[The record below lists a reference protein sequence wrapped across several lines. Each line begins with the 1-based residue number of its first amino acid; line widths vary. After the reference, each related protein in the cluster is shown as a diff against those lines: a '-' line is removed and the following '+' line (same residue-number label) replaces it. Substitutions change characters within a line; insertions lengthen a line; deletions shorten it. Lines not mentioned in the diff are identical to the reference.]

1 MLAEAAEARQ
11 VSAHAAFLNAAVSNR
26 FVNLYTSSV
35 TSSHM
40 LPLPASVSTEKS
52 VTLLRT
58 HPSGTETQG
67 ATNAFLEEQEQEQEL
82 TFTRYR
88 SPSTVISLGDREEE
102 ELIRE
107 TPYSPVQLSSL
118 SPFQSP
124 TFSPV
129 QPDDFYILG
138 AGSLENRISEP
149 EPSSTST
156 TSRVS

>member
-1 MLAEAAEARQ
+1 
-11 VSAHAAFLNAAVSNR
+11 
-26 FVNLYTSSV
+26 
-35 TSSHM
+35 M
-40 LPLPASVSTEKS
+40 LPLPALVSTEKS
-52 VTLLRT
+52 VTLPRT
-58 HPSGTETQG
+58 HPSGTENQG
-67 ATNAFLEEQEQEQEL
+67 VTNSFVEEQEQEL
-82 TFTRYR
+82 TFTQGVTNAFVKEREQELTFTR
-88 SPSTVISLGDREEE
+88 HCSPSTVISLGDGEEE

-107 TPYSPVQLSSL
+107 TPYSPVQRSSL

-156 TSRVS
+156 TSRVSQSPSSSYASIPQGPR